1 MEFSLVAVISAS
13 LVSLPYSA
21 VLGSPKSLPRLWPFW
36 HKGFLRVFPRA
47 RSENSGSPI
56 HTPCRKLCFQSD
68 YFILTV
74 LFVTVCFICFHFFVY
89 ITLWYQSSITG
100 YNSKSSDQAHILRRI
115 LLPQVYTINLYP
127 HSKIPFRY
135 F

>member
-1 MEFSLVAVISAS
+1 MIIFRITYIQKPFSMTFRNWNLFPPA
-13 LVSLPYSA
+13 PNETTNK
-21 VLGSPKSLPRLWPFW
+21 PTRLTGLCIIP
-36 HKGFLRVFPRA
+36 
-47 RSENSGSPI
+47 
-56 HTPCRKLCFQSD
+56 TPCRKLCFQSD